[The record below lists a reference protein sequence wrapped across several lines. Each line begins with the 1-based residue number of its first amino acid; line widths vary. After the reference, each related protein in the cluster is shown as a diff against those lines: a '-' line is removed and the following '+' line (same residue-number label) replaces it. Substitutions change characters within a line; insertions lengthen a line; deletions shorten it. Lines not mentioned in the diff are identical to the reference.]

1 MATDRHPGIPW
12 SYAVLCSGRTA
23 LAVRMRDE
31 RRPRMEGLEV
41 TVLLGLTILTGALL
55 APRLRLALPLV
66 LVIIGLALGF
76 VPALREIQLPPETV
90 LLLFL
95 PVMLF
100 WESLTTSL
108 RAIRRDFRYILPM
121 STLLVVASAFAVAG
135 IGLLFGLPWE
145 TALILGA
152 AVAPPDAT
160 AVAALGRLLPR
171 RMFMK
176 LKAESLTNDGT
187 ALVLYAIGI
196 SLAVGGHVTPL
207 SVTWSVV
214 VSYLGGIAAGVAVA
228 ALAFLL
234 LRAVSSTI
242 VINTTLLLVP
252 FVAFLLAE
260 LITASG
266 VLAVVVAGVIIA
278 YVSPTVT
285 TAQSRRQ
292 AESAW
297 PFGVFLLN
305 GALFVLIGLEV
316 QYVVHQISAG
326 AIGRLV
332 LVTLAVWVAL
342 LVVRYLFQLLSV
354 PFYQRTGPRPPQGV
368 RARSRVLSTFAGM
381 RGAVSLAIALS
392 VPAGTVA
399 GGAVDGRDEIVFV
412 TAGVILLSLLV
423 QGTLLPAIVRWARI
437 PADQGEVEEYEL
449 AERTISG
456 AALSALDD
464 LAVQHEISDDVRDRI
479 RFEGYQML
487 EYTNAR
493 TLAREQAL
501 VDAEVKALDEM
512 LGQPDPL
519 AAGTEPEA
527 DASGSEGI
535 SSGGIGS
542 DGIGGEPIETD
553 GQGAAGGS
561 APRRTLI
568 EGATLQMIATS
579 EDVDLLQRSPLV
591 RHEEFTRLKLA
602 LLDRKREVLLG
613 LRRSGTV
620 DDLVVRR
627 ISARLDLEQLR
638 LQGLEDLD

>member
-1 MATDRHPGIPW
+1 
-12 SYAVLCSGRTA
+12 
-23 LAVRMRDE
+23 
-31 RRPRMEGLEV
+31 MEGLEV

-55 APRLRLALPLV
+55 APRVRLALPLV
-66 LVIIGLALGF
+66 LVVLGLLLGF

-108 RAIRRDFRYILPM
+108 RSIRRDFRYILPM

-160 AVAALGRLLPR
+160 AVAALGRMLPR

-187 ALVLYAIGI
+187 ALVLYAIGL
-196 SLAVGGHVTPL
+196 SLAVGGHITPL
-207 SVTWSVV
+207 SIGWTVV

-228 ALAFLL
+228 ALGYFL
-234 LRAVSSTI
+234 LRAISSTI
-242 VINTTLLLVP
+242 IINTTLLLIP

-260 LITASG
+260 LIGASG

-285 TAQSRRQ
+285 TAPSRRQ

-332 LVTLAVWVAL
+332 LVTIAVWVAL

-354 PFYQRTGPRPPQGV
+354 PFYGRSGPRPPRGV

-392 VPAGTVA
+392 VPAGAVA

-423 QGTLLPAIVRWARI
+423 QGMLLPAIVRWARI
-437 PADQGEVEEYEL
+437 PADQAEVEEYEL

-456 AALSALDD
+456 AALAALDD
-464 LAVQHEISDDVRDRI
+464 LAVQHQVSDEVRDRI

-501 VDAEVKALDEM
+501 VDAEVRALDEM

-519 AAGTEPEA
+519 AAGTDAREDGGDPLAAGTSSDTVDSAPNA
-527 DASGSEGI
+527 DG
-535 SSGGIGS
+535 SGGS
-542 DGIGGEPIETD
+542 
-553 GQGAAGGS
+553 S
-561 APRRTLI
+561 RRTII

-591 RHEEFTRLKLA
+591 RHDELTRLKLA

-620 DDLVVRR
+620 DDLIVRR

-638 LQGLEDLD
+638 LQGLEDFD

>member
-1 MATDRHPGIPW
+1 
-12 SYAVLCSGRTA
+12 
-23 LAVRMRDE
+23 
-31 RRPRMEGLEV
+31 MEGLEV
-41 TVLLGLTILTGALL
+41 TVLLGLTILAGALL

-66 LVIIGLALGF
+66 LVVLGLALGF

-108 RAIRRDFRYILPM
+108 RSIRRDFRYILPM

-135 IGLLFGLPWE
+135 IGILFGLPWE

-160 AVAALGRLLPR
+160 AVAALGRMLPR

-187 ALVLYAIGI
+187 ALVLYAIGL
-196 SLAVGGHVTPL
+196 SLAVGGHITPL
-207 SVTWSVV
+207 SVTWTVV
-214 VSYLGGIAAGVAVA
+214 VSYAGGIAAGVAVA
-228 ALAFLL
+228 ALGYLL
-234 LRAVSSTI
+234 LRAIGSTI
-242 VINTTLLLVP
+242 VINTTLLLIP

-260 LITASG
+260 LIGASG

-285 TAQSRRQ
+285 TAPSRRQ

-332 LVTLAVWVAL
+332 LVTVAVWVAL

-354 PFYQRTGPRPPQGV
+354 PFYGRSGPRPPRGV

-392 VPAGTVA
+392 VPAGAVA
-399 GGAVDGRDEIVFV
+399 GGALDGRDEIVFV

-423 QGTLLPAIVRWARI
+423 QGMLLPAIVRWARI

-449 AERTISG
+449 A
-456 AALSALDD
+456 
-464 LAVQHEISDDVRDRI
+464 VQHEISDEVRDRI

-501 VDAEVKALDEM
+501 VDAEVRALDEM

-519 AAGTEPEA
+519 AAGTDAREDGA
-527 DASGSEGI
+527 DPLAAGTASDVADEDPI
-535 SSGGIGS
+535 S
-542 DGIGGEPIETD
+542 DG
-553 GQGAAGGS
+553 AGGS
-561 APRRTLI
+561 GRRRTVI

-579 EDVDLLQRSPLV
+579 EDVDVLQRSPLV
-591 RHEEFTRLKLA
+591 RHDELTRLKLA

-620 DDLVVRR
+620 DDVIVRR

-638 LQGLEDLD
+638 LQGLEDFD

>member
-1 MATDRHPGIPW
+1 
-12 SYAVLCSGRTA
+12 
-23 LAVRMRDE
+23 
-31 RRPRMEGLEV
+31 MEGLEV

-121 STLLVVASAFAVAG
+121 STLLVVVSAFAVAG

-196 SLAVGGHVTPL
+196 SLAVGGHITPL
-207 SVTWSVV
+207 SVTWSVI

-242 VINTTLLLVP
+242 VINTALLLVP

-354 PFYQRTGPRPPQGV
+354 PFYQRTGPRPPRGV

-399 GGAVDGRDEIVFV
+399 GGALDGRDEIVFV

-464 LAVQHEISDDVRDRI
+464 LAVRFEVSDDVRDRI

-487 EYTNAR
+487 EYANAR

-519 AAGTEPEA
+519 AAGTEPEE
-527 DASGSEGI
+527 DASGSDGI
-535 SSGGIGS
+535 PSDGIGS
-542 DGIGGEPIETD
+542 DGIGGEPIAADE
-553 GQGAAGGS
+553 QGAAGGS

-591 RHEEFTRLKLA
+591 RHEEFTRLKLG

-638 LQGLEDLD
+638 LQGLEDFD

>member
-1 MATDRHPGIPW
+1 
-12 SYAVLCSGRTA
+12 
-23 LAVRMRDE
+23 
-31 RRPRMEGLEV
+31 MEGLEV

-66 LVIIGLALGF
+66 LVVLGLALGF

-108 RAIRRDFRYILPM
+108 RSIRRDFRYILPM

-135 IGLLFGLPWE
+135 IGILFGLPWE

-160 AVAALGRLLPR
+160 AVAALGRMLPR

-187 ALVLYAIGI
+187 ALVLYAIGL
-196 SLAVGGHVTPL
+196 SLAVGGHITPL
-207 SVTWSVV
+207 SVTWTVV
-214 VSYLGGIAAGVAVA
+214 VSYAGGIAAGVAVA
-228 ALAFLL
+228 ALGYLL
-234 LRAVSSTI
+234 LRAIGSTI
-242 VINTTLLLVP
+242 VINTTLLLIP

-260 LITASG
+260 LIGASG

-285 TAQSRRQ
+285 TAPSRRQ

-332 LVTLAVWVAL
+332 LVTVAVWVAL
-342 LVVRYLFQLLSV
+342 LAVRYLFQLLSV
-354 PFYQRTGPRPPQGV
+354 PFYGRSGPRPPRGV

-392 VPAGTVA
+392 VPAGAVA
-399 GGAVDGRDEIVFV
+399 GGALDGRDEIVFV

-423 QGTLLPAIVRWARI
+423 QGMLLPAIVRWARI

-456 AALSALDD
+456 AALAALDD
-464 LAVQHEISDDVRDRI
+464 LAVQHEISDEVRDRI

-501 VDAEVKALDEM
+501 VDAEVRALDEM

-519 AAGTEPEA
+519 AAGTDAREDGA
-527 DASGSEGI
+527 DPLAAGTASDVADEDPI
-535 SSGGIGS
+535 S
-542 DGIGGEPIETD
+542 DG
-553 GQGAAGGS
+553 AGGS
-561 APRRTLI
+561 GRRRTVI

-579 EDVDLLQRSPLV
+579 EDVDVLQRSPLV
-591 RHEEFTRLKLA
+591 RHDELTRLKLA

-620 DDLVVRR
+620 DDVIVRR

-638 LQGLEDLD
+638 LQGLEDFD